1 MANNHSAEWLRG
13 AIEALDRARR
23 DFTVTVPELQAEY
36 VALLAAAEAREAF
49 PIPDTL
55 PEVPEARETGESDS
69 IKLAKLIDGMFYCE
83 GGGYD
88 SDDVRE
94 GIQKAFEIGVQSAGK
109 MKQACDRHR
118 EAYKVAERERVALVK
133 RSHNQRIEI
142 KRLIE
147 QLTAATA
154 RAEAAEKEV
163 ERLRGALEE
172 ARKDNDELDGTDA
185 AHPAWWRGNDAGVS
199 QACAKINAILD
210 GADVFGTASEPWE
223 SARRRV
229 AEARKDSDRLEWCIK
244 HGAIPYETSRA
255 AIDAARGAK

>member
-94 GIQKAFEIGVQSAGK
+94 GIQKAFKIGVQSAGK
-109 MKQACDRHR
+109 TETSEAGESNAAEVLRRGGSFEEVFTATDIGAQALEAWAWVERHIDDIDIRGDRS
-118 EAYKVAERERVALVK
+118 AGDGWVTVTY
-133 RSHNQRIEI
+133 NDGN
-142 KRLIE
+142 
-147 QLTAATA
+147 
-154 RAEAAEKEV
+154 RAEGATVYAAVLDAMEKE
-163 ERLRGALEE
+163 
-172 ARKDNDELDGTDA
+172 RKG
-185 AHPAWWRGNDAGVS
+185 
-199 QACAKINAILD
+199 
-210 GADVFGTASEPWE
+210 
-223 SARRRV
+223 
-229 AEARKDSDRLEWCIK
+229 
-244 HGAIPYETSRA
+244 
-255 AIDAARGAK
+255 